1 MRNAFAKQ
9 VEILA
14 EKDPRVVLLMGDI
27 GNRMFNQFQERF
39 PNRFFNAGIAEAN
52 MITMAA
58 GMASEGLRP
67 YCYTIAPFVTSRAY
81 EQIKLDLGYHHLPVV
96 LIGTGAGLSYA
107 SLGATH
113 HSLED
118 VGIMRTIPG
127 MQILSPGDSLEL
139 ESLLDLSLNFTNPS
153 YIRIGKKG
161 EPTIH
166 SEKPDLELG
175 RNCLIQ
181 DGSDLCIFSTGNM
194 LPVSIQAANH
204 LASTGHSVRVESV
217 PSLVPFDHASIH
229 SAIKQFKILA
239 TIEEHGKVGGLGDI
253 VASIYAETE
262 NPSSRIIRFDAGEEF
277 IHLTCN
283 QDEARNHLGLNPE
296 NISSTL
302 DKILSN
308 S

>member
-1 MRNAFAKQ
+1 
-9 VEILA
+9 LA
-14 EKDPRVVLLMGDI
+14 IVCLINFRKD
-27 GNRMFNQFQERF
+27 F
-39 PNRFFNAGIAEAN
+39 PTRFFNAGIAEAN

-139 ESLLDLSLNFTNPS
+139 ESLLDLSLSFTNPS

-166 SEKPDLELG
+166 SEKPDLQLG
-175 RNCLIQ
+175 
-181 DGSDLCIFSTGNM
+181 
-194 LPVSIQAANH
+194 
-204 LASTGHSVRVESV
+204 
-217 PSLVPFDHASIH
+217 
-229 SAIKQFKILA
+229 KIA
-239 TIEEHGKVGGLGDI
+239 
-253 VASIYAETE
+253 
-262 NPSSRIIRFDAGEEF
+262 
-277 IHLTCN
+277 
-283 QDEARNHLGLNPE
+283 
-296 NISSTL
+296 
-302 DKILSN
+302 
-308 S
+308 